1 MARRVSAWCHPR
13 CVDAMPVLHGAG
25 LGGMMRVVNAGVSG
39 GFCPVHMFT

>member
-1 MARRVSAWCHPR
+1 MTSSVRVVTPA
-13 CVDAMPVLHGAG
+13 VNAMPVLHGVG